1 MVIGGIF
8 FLSWYFP
15 IGMSLPF
22 RYYLHFIYK
31 YEHGIMISRN
41 AITNAVFGHIS
52 CHVAPRNSENLVDF
66 LCKSSETQETLALAL
81 FIPSAQ
87 S

>member
-1 MVIGGIF
+1 MFGQNRVAKGIDDLWSSVVF
-8 FLSWYFP
+8 FSWYFP
-15 IGMSLPF
+15 ISMSLPF

-41 AITNAVFGHIS
+41 AITN
-52 CHVAPRNSENLVDF
+52 VDF